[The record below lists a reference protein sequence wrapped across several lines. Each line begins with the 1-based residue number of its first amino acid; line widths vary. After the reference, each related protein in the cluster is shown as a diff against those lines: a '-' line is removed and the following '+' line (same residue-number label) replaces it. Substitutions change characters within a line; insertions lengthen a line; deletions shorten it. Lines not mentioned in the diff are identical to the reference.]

1 MKVPSL
7 KRTPRLRAV
16 LVTLAFLAG
25 LIAEW
30 TLVSWLKAAALA
42 ALGVQ
47 LSPYISQVID
57 LVVSLV
63 LFGFIMKF
71 IGKAF
76 FNWRMTIFTVLN
88 DALSRIARGDFSVSV
103 PVEEADDDIRE
114 NPVLKVAVNINQVAE
129 ALQRMEAM
137 RQEFISNVSHEI
149 QSPLT
154 SIRGFAQALREGGL
168 SEETRQHYLTTIEAE
183 SRRLSRLSENLLRL
197 SSLDSKAHAPVPR
210 RYRLDSQLREV
221 VLAAE
226 PQWTAKGLDIEA
238 DLDAVY
244 QTADEDMLNQVWTN
258 LVHNAI
264 KFTPTGG
271 KIGIELRL
279 EDKQALVRL
288 TDSGI
293 GISPE
298 DLPFVFDRFYKA
310 DKARSRTDTSGG
322 SGLGLAIARKIVELH
337 GGRIEALS
345 EGLGKG
351 SCFAVRLPSAE
362 PYLKAPEPASPDTSS
377 ELGAEQGA
385 QPDTVQSA
393 RWRLD
398 G

>member
-1 MKVPSL
+1 M
-7 KRTPRLRAV
+7 
-16 LVTLAFLAG
+16 LAG
-25 LIAEW
+25 LVAEW
-30 TLVSWLKAAALA
+30 TLVSWLKDAALA
-42 ALGVQ
+42 ALGVR
-47 LSPYISQVID
+47 LSPYVSQVID
-57 LVVSLV
+57 LVVSLL
-63 LFGFIMKF
+63 LFGFIMRF

-76 FNWRMTIFTVLN
+76 FHWRMTIFTVLN

-103 PVEEADDDIRE
+103 PVEETGNDTRK
-114 NPVLKVAVNINQVAE
+114 NPVLEVAVNINQVAE

-168 SEETRQHYLTTIEAE
+168 SEETRQHYLATIEAE

-197 SSLDSKAHAPVPR
+197 SSLDSKAQAPVPR

-221 VLAAE
+221 ALAAE

-264 KFTPTGG
+264 KFTPAGG
-271 KIGIELRL
+271 RIGLELRL
-279 EDKQALVRL
+279 EGGQALVRL

-293 GISPE
+293 GLSRE

-310 DKARSRTDTSGG
+310 DKARSRTDASGG

-351 SCFAVRLPSAE
+351 SCFTVRLPSAE
-362 PYLKAPEPASPDTSS
+362 PYLKAPEPASSDTSS
-377 ELGAEQGA
+377 EQGA
-385 QPDTVQSA
+385 QPDVSA
-393 RWRLD
+393 GCAPASIAAPEAPSSGSHARR
-398 G
+398 